1 MRVMQAAA
9 LALLLA
15 GCSYFSTTQSWTKPG
30 VTPEQAEYD
39 LDTCKEIAWAQED
52 SDEKIDRDTSATIGD
67 AGQGA
72 VDTELSQNMSS
83 QRSGKR
89 FDDTFGLK
97 GCARS
102 STNSHIAGP
111 GSASVARMAASSSPW
126 SHARLNGMS
135 NP

>member
-1 MRVMQAAA
+1 MRFVPVAA

-15 GCSYFSTTQSWTKPG
+15 GCSLFSTTQSWTKPG

-39 LDTCKEIAWAQED
+39 LDICKEIAWASED
-52 SDEKIDRDTSATIGD
+52 SDEKIDRDTDAAMGD

-89 FDDTFGLK
+89 FSDIVDDCMRQLGY
-97 GCARS
+97 AP
-102 STNSHIAGP
+102 AD
-111 GSASVARMAASSSPW
+111 
-126 SHARLNGMS
+126 
-135 NP
+135 